1 MEIQAIKK
9 YMKDKHITYDELAER
24 SKLSIST
31 IKKIF
36 SGISQY
42 PRIDTMQAIEAALG
56 LSYEKLEITESDKN
70 AGVELKHREILSPDE
85 MEVVDTYRAIK
96 SEKGEGA
103 AQAIKKIMLV
113 FLDEKTK
120 NSEN

>member
-9 YMKDKHITYDELAER
+9 YMKENKITYDELAER

-42 PRIDTMQAIEAALG
+42 PRIVCQQYVRPDIVDIWMG
-56 LSYEKLEITESDKN
+56 D
-70 AGVELKHREILSPDE
+70 SPDRLVGKVYTHFPDDFMKE
-85 MEVVDTYRAIK
+85 QMNAVVFT
-96 SEKGEGA
+96 
-103 AQAIKKIMLV
+103 V
-113 FLDEKTK
+113 
-120 NSEN
+120 

>member
-9 YMKDKHITYDELAER
+9 YMKENKITYEELAEK

-42 PRIDTMQAIEAALG
+42 PRVDTIKAIENALG
-56 LSYEKLEITESDKN
+56 LSTEWTSEELKAGVGDHPVTLSKEEWEIIELFSELEMIKGTAYKN
-70 AGVELKHREILSPDE
+70 AILDLIRSVIYAE
-85 MEVVDTYRAIK
+85 N
-96 SEKGEGA
+96 
-103 AQAIKKIMLV
+103 KK
-113 FLDEKTK
+113 
-120 NSEN
+120 N